1 MSAGLV
7 MAVAH
12 AAFRTH
18 LDIDPSPY
26 SIINALNRILCRTGG
41 PRSFFACCY
50 VLLSPDG
57 EFSATIA
64 GHPQVLKIDTQGKV
78 VEPLGRGSSPLAIN
92 TGPSWEAVRCPVHP
106 A

>member
-41 PRSFFACCY
+41 PRSFFSSCY

-64 GHPQVLKIDTQGKV
+64 GHPQVLKIVTQGKV
-78 VEPLGRGSSPLAIN
+78 VERLGRSSYPLGIQAGLAWAYVRG
-92 TGPSWEAVRCPVHP
+92 
-106 A
+106 